1 MIDIYTEKKNS
12 KDWILQN
19 DLYFNLNTAN
29 EEMSKNEVDLIQQI
43 DKAKLTPDKHIET
56 KYGLGTIRNLSSGC
70 KTLLNIVKHPD
81 KVVNVEECG
90 PNVLKVIFTMDNIKI
105 YMSRPT
111 LFDIPDDAE
120 IRFNNSDI
128 VIGEGDTMPGG
139 VRSMKGE
146 RRMIYKRI
154 AFKAAPFSYD
164 LEFDD
169 RITLV
174 GGDSGVGKT
183 VLYEMLEDVR
193 LTDEYRAIRLFNY
206 RSDNFSEAIKR
217 CRDSF
222 IVVDNAD
229 NLMNDEVRKFINF
242 ETSNQYMLFLR
253 NCDGLNVSDKSFKV
267 LKFDNNKITLEE
279 EL

>member
-1 MIDIYTEKKNS
+1 MIDIYTNKINS

-19 DLYFNLNTAN
+19 DLYFNLNTGN
-29 EEMSKNEVDLIQQI
+29 EEMSQKEIDLIWQI
-43 DKAKLTPDKHIET
+43 DEAKLTPDKHIET

-70 KTLLNIVKHPD
+70 KTLINIVKHPD

-90 PNVLKVIFTMDNIKI
+90 PNVLKIIFAMENIKI

-111 LFDIPDDAE
+111 LFDIPDNAK

-128 VIGEGDTMPGG
+128 VTGGEAIMPGG

-146 RRMIYKRI
+146 KQMIYKNI
-154 AFKAAPFSYD
+154 TFKADPFSYD
-164 LEFDD
+164 LEFED

-174 GGDSGVGKT
+174 GGDSGTGKT
-183 VLYEMLEDVR
+183 VLYEMLEDIR
-193 LTDEYRAIRLFNY
+193 LTDEYKTIKLFNY
-206 RSDNFSEAIKR
+206 KSDDFLKAIKQ

-222 IVVDNAD
+222 IVVDNAEY
-229 NLMNDEVRKFINF
+229 LINDDIRRFINF
-242 ETSNQYMLFLR
+242 EFSNQYMLFLR

-267 LKFDNNKITLEE
+267 LKFDNNRITLEE